1 MFIYDV
7 KDIFEKNGFHLDDEE
22 DEHDKFFLDCC
33 KDYYDAAFENKY
45 GDELDKIEETV
56 DKRFNEFASN
66 CNYRRAKRVKENTR
80 RMAELD
86 DRIEETRQK
95 IADINA
101 RINMINGY
109 MEHER
114 KKEQPFMLTVDDDKP
129 KTKKTKDKEKKPEE
143 MTLLEKLNQ
152 RSDAGILADKF
163 TNFLSVNSLQK

>member
-1 MFIYDV
+1 MFLYDV
-7 KDIFEKNGFHLDDEE
+7 KDIFEKNGFHLDDED
-22 DEHDKFFLDCC
+22 DEHEKFFNDCC
-33 KDYYDAAFENKY
+33 KSYYDAVFENKY
-45 GDELDKIEETV
+45 GDELDKLEETV
-56 DKRFNEFASN
+56 DKRFNEFAG
-66 CNYRRAKRVKENTR
+66 NYSSDRRVKENAH

-129 KTKKTKDKEKKPEE
+129 KTKKSKDKEKKPEE

>member
-1 MFIYDV
+1 MLIREAM
-7 KDIFEKNGFHLDDEE
+7 DILDKHSFHLDDEE
-22 DEHDKFFLDCC
+22 DEHDKFFSDCC
-33 KDYYDAAFENKY
+33 KDYFDAAFENKY

-56 DKRFNEFASN
+56 DKRFNEFANN
-66 CNYRRAKRVKENTR
+66 CNYRRAKRVKENTQ
-80 RMAELD
+80 RMAE
-86 DRIEETRQK
+86 
-95 IADINA
+95 
-101 RINMINGY
+101 INGY

-129 KTKKTKDKEKKPEE
+129 KAKKSKDKEKKPEE

>member
-1 MFIYDV
+1 MLLCEV
-7 KDIFEKNGFHLDDEE
+7 KDIFEKNSFHFDDED
-22 DEHDKFFLDCC
+22 DEHNKFFNDCC
-33 KDYYDAAFENKY
+33 KSYYDAAFENKY

-56 DKRFNEFASN
+56 DKRFNEFAG
-66 CNYRRAKRVKENTR
+66 NYRHAKRLKENAH

-86 DRIEETRQK
+86 DRIEETRQR

-114 KKEQPFMLTVDDDKP
+114 KKEQPFMLTDDDDKP
-129 KTKKTKDKEKKPEE
+129 KTKKSKDKEKKPEE

>member
-1 MFIYDV
+1 MLLREVEDFI
-7 KDIFEKNGFHLDDEE
+7 EKNSFHLNDED
-22 DEHDKFFLDCC
+22 DEHDKFFYDCC
-33 KDYYDAAFENKY
+33 KDYFDAAFENKY

-56 DKRFNEFASN
+56 DKRVNEFAGDYFSD
-66 CNYRRAKRVKENTR
+66 RRVKENAH

-101 RINMINGY
+101 RINMISGY

-129 KTKKTKDKEKKPEE
+129 KAKKSKDKEKKPEE
-143 MTLLEKLNQ
+143 MTLLEKLSQ

>member
-1 MFIYDV
+1 MLLRDV
-7 KDIFEKNGFHLDDEE
+7 KDFLDKNSFHFNNED
-22 DEHDKFFLDCC
+22 DEHDKFFSDCC
-33 KDYYDAAFENKY
+33 KDYFDATFENKY

-56 DKRFNEFASN
+56 DKRLNEFAGDYSSD
-66 CNYRRAKRVKENTR
+66 RRVKENAY

-101 RINMINGY
+101 RINMISGY

-114 KKEQPFMLTVDDDKP
+114 KKEQPFMLTDDDDKP
-129 KTKKTKDKEKKPEE
+129 KAKKSKDKEKKPEE

-152 RSDAGILADKF
+152 RSDAGLLADKF

>member
-1 MFIYDV
+1 MFIYDEY
-7 KDIFEKNGFHLDDEE
+7 IFEKNGFHLDDEE

-45 GDELDKIEETV
+45 GDELDKLEETV
-56 DKRFNEFASN
+56 DKRFNEFAG
-66 CNYRRAKRVKENTR
+66 NYSSDRRVKENSR

-114 KKEQPFMLTVDDDKP
+114 KKEQPFMLTIDDDKP
-129 KTKKTKDKEKKPEE
+129 KTKKSKDKEKKPEE

>member
-1 MFIYDV
+1 MLLSEVQDFI
-7 KDIFEKNGFHLDDEE
+7 EKNSFHLDDED
-22 DEHDKFFLDCC
+22 DEHDKFFSDCC
-33 KDYYDAAFENKY
+33 KDYFDAAFEDKY
-45 GDELDKIEETV
+45 SDELDKIEETV
-56 DKRFNEFASN
+56 DKRFNEFAG
-66 CNYRRAKRVKENTR
+66 NYSSDRRVKENDR

-114 KKEQPFMLTVDDDKP
+114 KKEQPFMLTDDDDKP
-129 KTKKTKDKEKKPEE
+129 KTKKSKDKEKKPEE

>member
-1 MFIYDV
+1 MLLYDV
-7 KDIFEKNGFHLDDEE
+7 KNIFDKNGFHLDDED
-22 DEHDKFFLDCC
+22 DEHDKFFSDRC
-33 KDYYDAAFENKY
+33 KDYFDAAFENKY

-56 DKRFNEFASN
+56 DKRFNEFAG
-66 CNYRRAKRVKENTR
+66 NYRHVKRLKENAH

-129 KTKKTKDKEKKPEE
+129 KTKKSKDKEKKPEE

-163 TNFLSVNSLQK
+163 TNFLSTNSLQK

>member
-1 MFIYDV
+1 MLLSEV
-7 KDIFEKNGFHLDDEE
+7 KDFIEKNSFHLDDED
-22 DEHDKFFLDCC
+22 DEHDKFFSDCC
-33 KDYYDAAFENKY
+33 KDYFDAAFEDKY

-56 DKRFNEFASN
+56 DKHFNEFANDYFSD
-66 CNYRRAKRVKENTR
+66 RDRRVKENDH

-101 RINMINGY
+101 RINMISGY

-129 KTKKTKDKEKKPEE
+129 KAKKSKDKEKKPEE

>member
-1 MFIYDV
+1 MLLREVEDFI
-7 KDIFEKNGFHLDDEE
+7 EKNSFHLNDED
-22 DEHDKFFLDCC
+22 DEHDKFFYDCC
-33 KDYYDAAFENKY
+33 KDYFDAAFENKY

-56 DKRFNEFASN
+56 DKRVNEFAGDYFSD
-66 CNYRRAKRVKENTR
+66 RRVKENAH

-95 IADINA
+95 IADISA
-101 RINMINGY
+101 RINMISGY

-129 KTKKTKDKEKKPEE
+129 KAKKSKDKEKKPEE
-143 MTLLEKLNQ
+143 MTLLEKLSQ

>member
-1 MFIYDV
+1 MLLYDV
-7 KDIFEKNGFHLDDEE
+7 QDIFEKNGFHLDDED
-22 DEHDKFFLDCC
+22 DEHEKFFNDCC
-33 KDYYDAAFENKY
+33 KSYYDAVFENKY
-45 GDELDKIEETV
+45 GDELDKLEETV
-56 DKRFNEFASN
+56 DKRFNEFAG
-66 CNYRRAKRVKENTR
+66 NYSSDRRVKENAH
-80 RMAELD
+80 RMAELN

-114 KKEQPFMLTVDDDKP
+114 KKEQPFMLTVDNDKP
-129 KTKKTKDKEKKPEE
+129 KTKKSKDKEKEKKPEE

>member
-1 MFIYDV
+1 MFIYDEY
-7 KDIFEKNGFHLDDEE
+7 IFEKNGFHLDDED
-22 DEHDKFFLDCC
+22 DENDKFFNDCC
-33 KDYYDAAFENKY
+33 KSYYDAVFENKY
-45 GDELDKIEETV
+45 GDELDKLEETV
-56 DKRFNEFASN
+56 DKRFNEFAG
-66 CNYRRAKRVKENTR
+66 NYSSDRRVKENSR

-86 DRIEETRQK
+86 DRIEETRQR

-114 KKEQPFMLTVDDDKP
+114 KKEQPFMLTIDDDKP
-129 KTKKTKDKEKKPEE
+129 KTKKSKDKEKKPEE

>member
-7 KDIFEKNGFHLDDEE
+7 KDIFEKNSFHLDDEE
-22 DEHDKFFLDCC
+22 DEHDKFFSDCC
-33 KDYYDAAFENKY
+33 KDYFDAAFENKY

-56 DKRFNEFASN
+56 DKRFNEFANN
-66 CNYRRAKRVKENTR
+66 CNYRRAKRVKENTQ

-114 KKEQPFMLTVDDDKP
+114 KKEQPFMLTDDDDKS
-129 KTKKTKDKEKKPEE
+129 
-143 MTLLEKLNQ
+143 Q

-163 TNFLSVNSLQK
+163 TNFLLVNSLQK

>member
-1 MFIYDV
+1 MLLRDV
-7 KDIFEKNGFHLDDEE
+7 KDFLDKNSFHFNNED
-22 DEHDKFFLDCC
+22 DEHDKFFSDCC
-33 KDYYDAAFENKY
+33 KDYFDAAFENKY

-56 DKRFNEFASN
+56 DKRLNEFAGDYSSD
-66 CNYRRAKRVKENTR
+66 RRVKENAY

-101 RINMINGY
+101 RINMISGY

-129 KTKKTKDKEKKPEE
+129 KAKKSKDKEKKPEE

-152 RSDAGILADKF
+152 RSDAGLLADKF

>member
-1 MFIYDV
+1 MLLCEV
-7 KDIFEKNGFHLDDEE
+7 KDILDKNSFHFDDED
-22 DEHDKFFLDCC
+22 DEHDKFFSDCC
-33 KDYYDAAFENKY
+33 KDYFDAAFEDKY

-56 DKRFNEFASN
+56 DKRLNEFTG
-66 CNYRRAKRVKENTR
+66 NYRHVTRLKENAH

-95 IADINA
+95 IADISA
-101 RINMINGY
+101 RINMISGY

-129 KTKKTKDKEKKPEE
+129 KAKKSKDKEKKPEE

>member
-1 MFIYDV
+1 MFLYDV
-7 KDIFEKNGFHLDDEE
+7 KNIFDKNGFHLDDEE
-22 DEHDKFFLDCC
+22 DENDKFFNDYC

-45 GDELDKIEETV
+45 GDELDKLEETV
-56 DKRFNEFASN
+56 DKRFNEFSS
-66 CNYRRAKRVKENTR
+66 NYRRTKRIKENAH

-86 DRIEETRQK
+86 DRIEETRQR

-114 KKEQPFMLTVDDDKP
+114 KKEQPFMLTIDDDKP
-129 KTKKTKDKEKKPEE
+129 KTKKSKDKEKKQEE

-163 TNFLSVNSLQK
+163 TNFLSTNSLQK

>member
-1 MFIYDV
+1 MLLSEV
-7 KDIFEKNGFHLDDEE
+7 KDFIDKNSFHLNDED
-22 DEHDKFFLDCC
+22 DEHDKFFSDCC
-33 KDYYDAAFENKY
+33 KDYFDAAFEDKY

-56 DKRFNEFASN
+56 DKHVDEYIGGFIDG
-66 CNYRRAKRVKENTR
+66 RVKENAH

-101 RINMINGY
+101 RINMISGY

-129 KTKKTKDKEKKPEE
+129 KAKKSKDKEKKPEE

>member
-1 MFIYDV
+1 MLLYDV
-7 KDIFEKNGFHLDDEE
+7 QDIFEKNGFHLDDED
-22 DEHDKFFLDCC
+22 DEHEKFFNDCC
-33 KDYYDAAFENKY
+33 KSYYDAVFENKY
-45 GDELDKIEETV
+45 GDELDKLEETV
-56 DKRFNEFASN
+56 DKRFNEFAG
-66 CNYRRAKRVKENTR
+66 NYSSDRRVKENTR

-129 KTKKTKDKEKKPEE
+129 KTKKSKDKEKKPEE

>member
-1 MFIYDV
+1 MFLYDV
-7 KDIFEKNGFHLDDEE
+7 KDIFEKNGFHLDNEE

-56 DKRFNEFASN
+56 DKHFNEFVSN
-66 CNYRRAKRVKENTR
+66 CNYRRAKRVKENDR

-101 RINMINGY
+101 RINMINRY

-114 KKEQPFMLTVDDDKP
+114 KKEQSFMLTVDDDKP
-129 KTKKTKDKEKKPEE
+129 KTKNPRIRKRNRKK
-143 MTLLEKLNQ
+143 
-152 RSDAGILADKF
+152 
-163 TNFLSVNSLQK
+163 

>member
-1 MFIYDV
+1 MLLYDV
-7 KDIFEKNGFHLDDEE
+7 KDIFEKNGFHLDDED
-22 DEHDKFFLDCC
+22 DENDKFFNDCC
-33 KDYYDAAFENKY
+33 KSYYDAVFENKY
-45 GDELDKIEETV
+45 GDELNKLEETV
-56 DKRFNEFASN
+56 DKHFNEFANN

-114 KKEQPFMLTVDDDKP
+114 KKEQPFMLTDDDDKP
-129 KTKKTKDKEKKPEE
+129 KTKKSKDKEKKPEE
-143 MTLLEKLNQ
+143 MTLLEKLSQ